1 MSDAWRCGGIGR
13 PKRES
18 KRAKAWAV
26 QARSPR
32 GTPATAGFAAA
43 IARTDSADQVIVP
56 LILSADLESSRNQAT
71 PSSPRIK
78 DFVKL
83 AAANSR
89 KQALRCGQ
97 THAHYR

>member
-43 IARTDSADQVIVP
+43 IAHTDSTDQVITHNEDNIA
-56 LILSADLESSRNQAT
+56 LT
-71 PSSPRIK
+71 
-78 DFVKL
+78 FG
-83 AAANSR
+83 AAGDHIIHELMR
-89 KQALRCGQ
+89 KALRGIAYDHDETRVQ
-97 THAHYR
+97 YRDNRSTN